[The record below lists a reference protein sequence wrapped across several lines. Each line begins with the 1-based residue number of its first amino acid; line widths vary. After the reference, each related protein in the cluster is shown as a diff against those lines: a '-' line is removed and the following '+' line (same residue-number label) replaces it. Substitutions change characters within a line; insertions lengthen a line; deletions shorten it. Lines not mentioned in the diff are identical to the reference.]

1 MKVFITVFLLLF
13 SGMAFSQT
21 SETLKTGNFGG
32 NGTNAPKIELKEDHT
47 FYYLD
52 LTNLKTPI
60 EFTGTWSVN
69 NGKLQLSTPKAV
81 SRKAMTRFK
90 VIRDGQC
97 IQAKKGFTFYTLCI
111 C

>member
-1 MKVFITVFLLLF
+1 MKTIITFTLLLF
-13 SGMAFSQT
+13 AGFAFGQT
-21 SETLKTGNFGG
+21 SPAIGTFGG

-47 FYYLD
+47 FSYVD
-52 LTNLKTPI
+52 RTNLKTPI
-60 EFTGTWSVN
+60 EFTGTWSFN
-69 NGKLQLSTPKAV
+69 EGKLNLSASKEV

-90 VIRDGQC
+90 VLRNGQC